1 MIDITEI
8 IWKNSSFPLGKR
20 FKGMRY
26 MISMN
31 KQLIKVALSVALFV
45 AVILPASAQQ
55 HQHTKIGVVN
65 VQVIFERSP
74 QTKAVMDALS
84 EEFAPLE
91 RDLLAKQKEITDL
104 REKLQKDLAVMGE
117 TERRNADKEQRDLVR
132 DYERLQTEFQED
144 ANLRQNEE
152 FAELQRSLVK
162 EIQDYSES
170 QGFDLVLGEG
180 TLYVSAAVNITEDVL
195 NAIIAKYEASSQ

>member
-152 FAELQRSLVK
+152 FAELQHSLVK